1 LEVMGRV
8 RALFAKIDAEKWDE
22 ILTKRRVAEVA
33 EEIAEGGFDSD
44 SACSLQTQ
52 LLCVSFDGWKS
63 VSERSSSQQGCF
75 AESGSRAARSPR
87 AFGHELDQLL
97 TWGG

>member
-1 LEVMGRV
+1 MRL
-8 RALFAKIDAEKWDE
+8 LFAKNRYRKRDV

-33 EEIAEGGFDSD
+33 EEIAEGGFGSD

-52 LLCVSFDGWKS
+52 LLCVSFDGRKS

-87 AFGHELDQLL
+87 AFGR
-97 TWGG
+97 